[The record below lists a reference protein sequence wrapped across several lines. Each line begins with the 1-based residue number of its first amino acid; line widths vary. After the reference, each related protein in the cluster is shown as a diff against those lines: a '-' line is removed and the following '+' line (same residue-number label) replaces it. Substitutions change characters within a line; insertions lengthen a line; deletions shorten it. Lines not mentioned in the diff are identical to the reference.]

1 VELDMKTTARLPERI
16 EVTAYYAVSEALA
29 NAVKHASASAVHVAV
44 EAADGGVRLLVSDD
58 GVGGADPARGSGL
71 LGLKDRIEATG
82 GTMTVHSHSGE
93 GTRLVV
99 ELPVGADLPG
109 PNGLAL
115 LATLPGAGCEI
126 QIIK

>member
-1 VELDMKTTARLPERI
+1 
-16 EVTAYYAVSEALA
+16 
-29 NAVKHASASAVHVAV
+29 
-44 EAADGGVRLLVSDD
+44 LVSDD